1 MWGLIAAF
9 VIGTVIAVI
18 SIYYRRKRSKAF
30 FAVQPPGA
38 VFGEVDVAG
47 RSTKNW
53 LTRWGVG
60 RGLRV
65 SVTKEALVVHPQF
78 PSTLSFAPELL
89 DLEHIIPLASVVSIA
104 KAKWWLLSRPAL
116 AITFEKNGER
126 RSIELALREPGPF
139 LLAMRGEWP

>member
-1 MWGLIAAF
+1 MGGLIAAF
-9 VIGTVIAVI
+9 VISIVIVVT
-18 SIYYRRKRSKAF
+18 SIYYRRKGSKAL
-30 FAVQPPGA
+30 FAAQPPGA

-78 PSTLSFAPELL
+78 PSTLSFAPELF
-89 DLEHIIPLASVVSIA
+89 DLEHVIPLASVVSIT
-104 KAKWWLLSRPAL
+104 KANWWLLSRPAL
-116 AITFEKNGER
+116 AITFERDGER
-126 RSIELALREPGPF
+126 RSIELALRDPGPF
-139 LLAMRGEWP
+139 LMAMRGEWP